1 MYVVEF
7 DNGMKLENVGMVGG
21 QYCTDYR
28 LSEEDVDGVKKVEI
42 KTEDGCS
49 KTVKNAKID
58 FYGEVNGTWRFM
70 VRELSKEERKE
81 ISREKKLKAQNEW
94 IKGKYER
101 YGITLPKGSKE
112 RIKGQGYS
120 VNGFINEAVKRMLEE
135 LEQGK

>member
-21 QYCTDYR
+21 QYCIDR
-28 LSEEDVDGVKKVEI
+28 RISEEDIAGVKKVEI
-42 KTEDGCS
+42 TTEDGCR
-49 KTVKNAKID
+49 KTVKNAKIEVI
-58 FYGEVNGTWRFM
+58 GEINGTWRM
-70 VRELSKEERKE
+70 MIRELSKEERKE

-112 RIKGQGYS
+112 RINGLGYS

-135 LEQGK
+135 LEQG